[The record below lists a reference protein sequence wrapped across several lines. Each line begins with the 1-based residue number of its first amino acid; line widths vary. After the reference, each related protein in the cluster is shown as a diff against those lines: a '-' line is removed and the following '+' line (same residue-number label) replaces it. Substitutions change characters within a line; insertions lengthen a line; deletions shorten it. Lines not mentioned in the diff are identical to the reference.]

1 MSPCLTC
8 GAHSTPLDSIDE
20 KSTDKGPGTVPLG
33 CRVLPRVFSVRPWQ
47 SVPAESY
54 PEIVEILTRFIGQT
68 FTDESRPPE
77 EFPQ

>member
-1 MSPCLTC
+1 
-8 GAHSTPLDSIDE
+8 
-20 KSTDKGPGTVPLG
+20 
-33 CRVLPRVFSVRPWQ
+33 VLPRVFSVRPWQ